1 MTQATALFELY
12 KHLPE
17 RERHK
22 FRGLLVGEIDDV
34 SVLEQIKDGIREIKA
49 IRQGKAQAK
58 DLDELLNE
66 MRNERKDKS
75 PIAL

>member
-1 MTQATALFELY
+1 MFELY

-22 FRGLLVGEIDDV
+22 FRGLIVSEIDDV
-34 SVLEQIKDGIREIKA
+34 PVLEQIKDGIREIKA
-49 IRQGKAQAK
+49 IRQGKVQAK
-58 DLDELLNE
+58 DLDDLLNE